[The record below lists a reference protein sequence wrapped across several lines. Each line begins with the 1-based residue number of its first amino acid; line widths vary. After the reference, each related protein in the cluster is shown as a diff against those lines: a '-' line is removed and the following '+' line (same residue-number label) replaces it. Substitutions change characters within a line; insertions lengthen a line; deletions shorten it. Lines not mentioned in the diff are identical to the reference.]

1 MSDASTDA
9 TTTSGPPATSAISPC
24 VRYGDERAAMEWL
37 REAFGFEEHT
47 VYEDEDG
54 NLAHAELRLGS
65 GILMI
70 GSGPDTEEPFS
81 LYVTVEDV
89 DAHHARA
96 VAAGA
101 EIVRPLRDTDYGS
114 REYGVRDLDGHI
126 WYFGTYDPAA
136 MG

>member
-1 MSDASTDA
+1 MSDTSTNARRTASIA
-9 TTTSGPPATSAISPC
+9 PC
-24 VRYGDERAAMEWL
+24 VRYRDERAAMKWL
-37 REAFGFEEHT
+37 EEAFGFAEHA
-47 VYEDEDG
+47 VHENEDG
-54 NLAHAELRLGS
+54 SVAHAELRLGS

-70 GSGPDTEEPFS
+70 GSGPDTDEPFS

-114 REYGVRDLDGHI
+114 REYGARDPDGHV

-136 MG
+136 NPEG

>member
-1 MSDASTDA
+1 
-9 TTTSGPPATSAISPC
+9 
-24 VRYGDERAAMEWL
+24 MEWL